1 MMSNSEM
8 NLYCDNINNG
18 CKGDCG
24 LRHGFTPC
32 THFKNG
38 HCTKGKK
45 CKFLHTLQSKKRK
58 SEIDFEKYINKR
70 TRNNSE
76 DTEDTDEL
84 LKENE
89 LLKNKLKYQN
99 SKIELFEVLLKKEK
113 SKNNAL
119 IEQLRIKKS
128 TIQTLETNKS
138 VLKLEKESLKMNY
151 EELSLENDDLTEQ
164 NSILTSENEDL
175 NTHITSNQNIQ
186 PIQNSQPFYFPNY
199 QYSMYSNQYL

>member
-70 TRNNSE
+70 TRINS
-76 DTEDTDEL
+76 EDTDEL

-119 IEQLRIKKS
+119 IEQLKIKKS
-128 TIQTLETNKS
+128 TIQTLEKDKS
-138 VLKLEKESLKMNY
+138 VLKLEKESIKLNY
-151 EELSLENDDLTEQ
+151 EELTLENDDLLEQ
-164 NSILTSENEDL
+164 NSILISENEDL
-175 NTHITSNQNIQ
+175 NTIITSNQNQ
-186 PIQNSQPFYFPNY
+186 PSSQNYQPFYFPNY
-199 QYSMYSNQYL
+199 LYSAYPEQY

>member
-1 MMSNSEM
+1 MSNFEM

-45 CKFLHTLQSKKRK
+45 CKFLHTLSSKKRQ
-58 SEIDFEKYINKR
+58 SDMEFEKYINKR
-70 TRNNSE
+70 TRINS
-76 DTEDTDEL
+76 EDTDEL

-99 SKIELFEVLLKKEK
+99 SKLELFEVLLKKEK
-113 SKNNAL
+113 SKNNSL

-138 VLKLEKESLKMNY
+138 VLKLEKERLKLNY
-151 EELSLENDDLTEQ
+151 EELSIENDDLTEQ
-164 NSILTSENEDL
+164 NSILTLENEDL
-175 NTHITSNQNIQ
+175 NTHITSNQNRQ
-186 PIQNSQPFYFPNY
+186 PIQTYQPYYLPNY
-199 QYSMYSNQYL
+199 QYSIYPN

>member
-1 MMSNSEM
+1 MSNSEM
-8 NLYCDNINNG
+8 SLYCDNINNG

-45 CKFLHTLQSKKRK
+45 CKFLHTLSSKKRQ
-58 SEIDFEKYINKR
+58 SDMEFEKYINKR
-70 TRNNSE
+70 TRINS
-76 DTEDTDEL
+76 EDTDEL

-99 SKIELFEVLLKKEK
+99 SKLELFEVLLKKEK
-113 SKNNAL
+113 SKNNSL

-128 TIQTLETNKS
+128 TIHTLETDKS
-138 VLKLEKESLKMNY
+138 VLKLEKESIKLNY
-151 EELSLENDDLTEQ
+151 EELTLENDDLTEQ

-186 PIQNSQPFYFPNY
+186 PIQTYQPYYLPNY
-199 QYSMYSNQYL
+199 QYSVYPN